1 MPRVLHLMVVCRRGH
16 DVVAEPRLRA
26 PEGKC
31 GSDARPGLPR
41 PHKLLGR
48 FSTDEVERWVR
59 DNQGQPRQQK
69 RAVEHGADAIGAQPQ
84 THHAGKAELT
94 VAGILSLCV
103 AASTCRAATPSG
115 DQTPWRV
122 SEQTDREYQTGI
134 RECILGTGLKV
145 GDDLL
150 TIGFQALGS
159 SVNLIV
165 FRQSD
170 SRQFR
175 AGPSAV
181 PVMLDDQ
188 SVLLVE
194 GFATPTTF
202 SGNLRYD
209 GPWNRVFKDMQNSR
223 TMTVHVGRDYT
234 VSLNSF
240 ETAYKQWLVLRVSP
254 THQLIL
260 SMPRD

>member
-1 MPRVLHLMVVCRRGH
+1 MTTRSAPRRVWRSDGTEPLPSGAEALGELLAAFPSWFLRITCGRCGKDRMVSETHLQR
-16 DVVAEPRLRA
+16 
-26 PEGKC
+26 
-31 GSDARPGLPR
+31 
-41 PHKLLGR
+41 
-48 FSTDEVERWVR
+48 
-59 DNQGQPRQQK
+59 
-69 RAVEHGADAIGAQPQ
+69 GADMPIRDLLNRMRHDGCSGR
-84 THHAGKAELT
+84 AGEAELLT
-94 VAGILSLCV
+94 VAAILSLCV

-170 SRQFR
+170 SRHFR

-234 VSLNSF
+234 VSLNGF
-240 ETAYKQWLVLRVSP
+240 ETAYKQWLVCV
-254 THQLIL
+254 HH
-260 SMPRD
+260 PRIN

>member
-1 MPRVLHLMVVCRRGH
+1 MTTRSASRRHWRGYGTEPLPSGPEALGEPLAAFPSWFLRITCDRCGKDRMVSETHLQRGGDVPIRDLLNRMRH
-16 DVVAEPRLRA
+16 D
-26 PEGKC
+26 GC
-31 GSDARPGLPR
+31 D
-41 PHKLLGR
+41 GR
-48 FSTDEVERWVR
+48 
-59 DNQGQPRQQK
+59 
-69 RAVEHGADAIGAQPQ
+69 
-84 THHAGKAELT
+84 AGKAELLT
-94 VAGILSLCV
+94 VAAILSLCMV
-103 AASTCRAATPSG
+103 ASTCRAATPSG

-170 SRQFR
+170 SRHFR

-202 SGNLRYD
+202 SGKLRYTLL
-209 GPWNRVFKDMQNSR
+209 NRTIWIFSGVDDLG
-223 TMTVHVGRDYT
+223 VVGDLCLLKT
-234 VSLNSF
+234 SSDAVML
-240 ETAYKQWLVLRVSP
+240 L
-254 THQLIL
+254 
-260 SMPRD
+260 

>member
-1 MPRVLHLMVVCRRGH
+1 MTTRSASRRHWRGYGTEPLPSGPEALGEPLAAFPSWFLRITCDRCGKDRMVSETHLQRGGDVPIRDLLNRMRH
-16 DVVAEPRLRA
+16 D
-26 PEGKC
+26 GC
-31 GSDARPGLPR
+31 D
-41 PHKLLGR
+41 GR
-48 FSTDEVERWVR
+48 
-59 DNQGQPRQQK
+59 
-69 RAVEHGADAIGAQPQ
+69 
-84 THHAGKAELT
+84 AGKAELLT
-94 VAGILSLCV
+94 VAAILSLCMV
-103 AASTCRAATPSG
+103 ASTCRAATPSG

-170 SRQFR
+170 SRHFR

-202 SGNLRYD
+202 SGKLRYN

-234 VSLNSF
+234 VSLNGF
-240 ETAYKQWLVLRVSP
+240 VTAYKQWLVCVY
-254 THQLIL
+254 H
-260 SMPRD
+260 PRIN

>member
-1 MPRVLHLMVVCRRGH
+1 MT
-16 DVVAEPRLRA
+16 
-26 PEGKC
+26 
-31 GSDARPGLPR
+31 ARPVPARYWRSYGNDLLPTGPEALDEPFTAFPSWFLR
-41 PHKLLGR
+41 IECDRCGKVQMVNEAHARWRAHSLRDIIARMRHDDCGGR
-48 FSTDEVERWVR
+48 
-59 DNQGQPRQQK
+59 
-69 RAVEHGADAIGAQPQ
+69 
-84 THHAGKAELT
+84 AGKGELLT
-94 VAGILSLCV
+94 VAAILSLCV

-170 SRQFR
+170 SRHFR

-234 VSLNSF
+234 VSLNGF
-240 ETAYKQWLVLRVSP
+240 ETAYKQWLVCV
-254 THQLIL
+254 HH
-260 SMPRD
+260 PRIN

>member
-1 MPRVLHLMVVCRRGH
+1 MTTRSAARRHWRSDGTDPLPSGPAALGEPLAGGRCGKDRMVSETHLQR
-16 DVVAEPRLRA
+16 
-26 PEGKC
+26 
-31 GSDARPGLPR
+31 
-41 PHKLLGR
+41 
-48 FSTDEVERWVR
+48 
-59 DNQGQPRQQK
+59 
-69 RAVEHGADAIGAQPQ
+69 GADMPIRDLLNRMRHDGCGGR
-84 THHAGKAELT
+84 AGEAELLT
-94 VAGILSLCV
+94 VAAILSLCV

-170 SRQFR
+170 SRHFR

-234 VSLNSF
+234 VSLNGF
-240 ETAYKQWLVLRVSP
+240 ETAYKQWLVCVY
-254 THQLIL
+254 H
-260 SMPRD
+260 PRIN

>member
-1 MPRVLHLMVVCRRGH
+1 MLICDTITRMRH
-16 DVVAEPRLRA
+16 D
-26 PEGKC
+26 GC
-31 GSDARPGLPR
+31 G
-41 PHKLLGR
+41 GR
-48 FSTDEVERWVR
+48 
-59 DNQGQPRQQK
+59 
-69 RAVEHGADAIGAQPQ
+69 
-84 THHAGKAELT
+84 AGKAELLT
-94 VAGILSLCV
+94 VAAILSLCV

-170 SRQFR
+170 SRHFR

-223 TMTVHVGRDYT
+223 TMTVHLGRDYT
-234 VSLNSF
+234 VSLNGF
-240 ETAYKQWLVLRVSP
+240 ETAYKQWLVCV
-254 THQLIL
+254 HH
-260 SMPRD
+260 PRIN